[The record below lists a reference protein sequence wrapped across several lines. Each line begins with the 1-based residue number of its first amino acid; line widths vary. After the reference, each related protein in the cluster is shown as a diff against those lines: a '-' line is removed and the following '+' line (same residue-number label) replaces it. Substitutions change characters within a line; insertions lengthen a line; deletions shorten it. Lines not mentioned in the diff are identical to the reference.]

1 MTPKSALRPAFAAL
15 FLMTT
20 PAFAQTVVDDA
31 SLIAGIGALL
41 GRLLLVLVLLESAM
55 AALFNWRVYRAVLSG
70 RAWKTPLMF
79 GLGLMV
85 VNGFGYDF
93 MATALQDIAG
103 AKAAGQ
109 EWLSVTL
116 SAMVIAGGSQGV
128 HDILKRLGLRSP
140 IPEGDS
146 TPPLKEDA
154 VGDIQIILSETGKPA
169 ENALV
174 GSVAET
180 GLWKRL
186 TEVLGFAHL
195 RFPRTGGRVV
205 KVGVTYDLKLQYVDK
220 EGKSD
225 LHPMGSYAF
234 APRAIVDLD
243 LTA

>member
-1 MTPKSALRPAFAAL
+1 
-15 FLMTT
+15 
-20 PAFAQTVVDDA
+20 
-31 SLIAGIGALL
+31 
-41 GRLLLVLVLLESAM
+41 
-55 AALFNWRVYRAVLSG
+55 
-70 RAWKTPLMF
+70 
-79 GLGLMV
+79 
-85 VNGFGYDF
+85 

-146 TPPLKEDA
+146 TPPLKEDQAWLALRIKRMNA